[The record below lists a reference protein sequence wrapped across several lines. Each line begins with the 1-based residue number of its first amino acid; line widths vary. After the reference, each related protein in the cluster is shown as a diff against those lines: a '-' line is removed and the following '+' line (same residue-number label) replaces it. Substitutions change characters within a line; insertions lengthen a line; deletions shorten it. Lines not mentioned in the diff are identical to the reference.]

1 MKSKISKRFVKDSEK
16 ITDKRILAKLRQVF
30 IEVNN
35 AVDFSELAN
44 IAELSGYPNYYRI
57 KFDYRYRI
65 GIYFDGEIIEFLRIG
80 AREDFYK
87 RFP

>member
-1 MKSKISKRFVKDSEK
+1 MKIKVSKRFVKDSEK
-16 ITDKRILAKLRQVF
+16 ITEQRVLVKLRQVLTEAKN
-30 IEVNN
+30 IQNIS
-35 AVDFSELAN
+35 DIAN
-44 IAELSGYPNYYRI
+44 LTELSGYPNYYRI

-65 GIYFDGEIIEFLRIG
+65 GIYFDGETIEFLRVG

>member
-1 MKSKISKRFVKDSEK
+1 MKLKISKRFVKDSEK
-16 ITDKRILAKLRQVF
+16 ITDTRVLAKLRQVF
-30 IEVNN
+30 IDLNN
-35 AVDFSELAN
+35 AAHISELSN
-44 IAELSGYPNYYRI
+44 ITELSGYPNFYRI

-65 GIYFDGEIIEFLRIG
+65 GIYFDGEMIEFLRIG

>member
-1 MKSKISKRFVKDSEK
+1 MNI
-16 ITDKRILAKLRQVF
+16 
-30 IEVNN
+30 
-35 AVDFSELAN
+35 SELSN
-44 IAELSGYPNYYRI
+44 ITELSGYPNYYRI

-65 GIYFDGEIIEFLRIG
+65 GIYFDGDTIEFLRIG

>member
-1 MKSKISKRFVKDSEK
+1 MKIKVSKRFVKDSEK
-16 ITDKRILAKLRQVF
+16 ITEQRILAKLRQV
-30 IEVNN
+30 
-35 AVDFSELAN
+35 LAEAKN
-44 IAELSGYPNYYRI
+44 IQNISDIANLTELSGYPNYYRI

-65 GIYFDGEIIEFLRIG
+65 GIYFDGETIEFLRIG